1 MKSRL
6 YLSCEHSDLLE
17 FFIRLSFFLLRPS
30 APEPIYRFTEGGN
43 AVGAGDRRCE
53 ARDWRKFWEWMTGLG
68 VERLALDPR
77 FCFLCFLTLMD
88 I

>member
-1 MKSRL
+1 MKMRVFSMRCHFSQML
-6 YLSCEHSDLLE
+6 PDFSAC
-17 FFIRLSFFLLRPS
+17 
-30 APEPIYRFTEGGN
+30 APERRGLNTASPKAGTLEGPGR
-43 AVGAGDRRCE
+43 GALRSAGLDRKR
-53 ARDWRKFWEWMTGLG
+53 FWEWMTGLG